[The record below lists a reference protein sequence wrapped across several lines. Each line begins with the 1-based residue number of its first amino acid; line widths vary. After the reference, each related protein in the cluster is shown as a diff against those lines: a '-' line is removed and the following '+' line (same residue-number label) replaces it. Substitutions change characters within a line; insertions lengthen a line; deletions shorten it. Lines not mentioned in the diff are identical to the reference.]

1 MKIKT
6 RLLLINF
13 GIAALI
19 LISAAIILNTIIIN
33 VLTSQQKRFLENSN
47 NSFIYSYY
55 EFTRSIER
63 DFELVKDN
71 LFDKNLNIFAANKNI
86 DFIFTSESDT
96 SRLNLLFHTHL
107 VNTKNNGLNAQNFLR
122 ENPYAILIK
131 AALPGSKYVYYGKII
146 TNENLDEFAKK
157 INSDIAIVWE
167 GIPMQVTND
176 HNNGKYLVSLM
187 NAYNYLKTKNNF
199 EQYSQGTE
207 ADDIIAVKFDP
218 SEINKQT
225 LFKFIVFNTLKEGAD
240 LRANIRNVAVI
251 IGLAGL
257 ILSLILSYLFT
268 EKIRKQITDLGITAE
283 KIKNGDFNNRL
294 TVKGRDELTQL
305 SETFNIMLDELQKKQ
320 KASSEYSDFITLINR
335 NPSLNEVSEAALRKI
350 TSTFNFSIGALY
362 HNNDGKIDVVSSYGV
377 QHEFFNNS
385 NTAYINDI
393 IRTKQSKELFFNENA
408 SFIETALVKIEIKYI
423 YLTPIIYNNKVIAVL
438 ELGGAEKPTEEAK
451 TFIAGIQEQLAT
463 GLTNAT
469 AFLQLEN
476 LVNELKELNEDYQIQ
491 NDKIKLQNDTLIGLH
506 KKLSEKADELE
517 IQKQKAEELTRLKS
531 DFIASMSHEL
541 RTPMNSILGLT
552 ELILQEGD
560 VSAKINERL
569 QIVLKSSR
577 RLMSLINDILDLSKI
592 ESGRMEIHSEDFR
605 LDELLKDVESSILP
619 LIRKRAIEYTL
630 IKNTN
635 TKVLLN
641 SDRGKITQVLI
652 NLLGNAAKFTE
663 KGNIHLVV
671 SKNKDLLQFA
681 VKDTGIGI
689 SSDDQKYIFE
699 EFRQVDGSLARKY
712 SGTGLGLTICKK
724 MAVLLSGDIY
734 LESREGEGSTFR
746 FEIPVQTVEEYG
758 AEDRQTVNEL
768 KNVSIKEEVNQQS
781 PGESDISVL
790 IVDDDPESLFTL
802 NEMVSAYGCK
812 TIIANSGFE
821 CLNILRDIRPD
832 LVLLDIMMPG
842 MDGFQTLAKIRELEK
857 MKDIPVFAVTAKA
870 MVEEKGIILRHGFD
884 DYISKPVNTAIL
896 AFKINKVQQR

>member
-33 VLTSQQKRFLENSN
+33 VLTAQQKRFLENSN

-55 EFTRSIER
+55 EFTQSVEH
-63 DFELVKDN
+63 DFDVIKSGLNSGN
-71 LFDKNLNIFAANKNI
+71 LKAAAANKNL
-86 DFIFTSESDT
+86 DFIFSASSDT
-96 SRLNLLFHTHL
+96 AKINILFSTQQVNL
-107 VNTKNNGLNAQNFLR
+107 KNNDLTLQNFLR
-122 ENPYAILIK
+122 ENPYAVMIK
-131 AALPGSKYVYYGKII
+131 SAIPGVYYGKII
-146 TNENLDEFAKK
+146 TIGNLNEFAKK
-157 INSDIAIVWE
+157 INADIAIVWE
-167 GIPMQVTND
+167 GIPIQVTND
-176 HNNGKYLVSLM
+176 KNNGRYLVSLI
-187 NAYNYLKTKNNF
+187 NAYNYLKTRNNF

-218 SEINKQT
+218 SELNKQT

-240 LRANIRNVAVI
+240 LRANIRNVALI
-251 IGLAGL
+251 IGFAGL

-268 EKIRKQITDLGITAE
+268 EKIRKQISDLGITAE

-294 TVKGRDELTQL
+294 TVKGKDELTQL

-320 KASSEYSDFITLINR
+320 KASLEYSDFITLINQ
-335 NPSLNEVSEAALRKI
+335 NPSLNEVSEAALKKI

-362 HNNDGKIDVVSSYGV
+362 MHDDGKINVASSYGV
-377 QHEFFNNS
+377 QREFFNKS

-393 IRTKQSKELFFNENA
+393 IKTKQAREIFFDKNA
-408 SFIETALVKIEIKYI
+408 PHIETAIVKIEIKYI

-438 ELGGAEKPTEEAK
+438 ELGSVEKPGEEAK
-451 TFIAGIQEQLAT
+451 AFISGIQEQLAT

-476 LVNELKELNEDYQIQ
+476 LVNELKELNEDYQTQ
-491 NDKIKLQNDTLIGLH
+491 NEKIKQQNETLMGLH
-506 KKLSEKADELE
+506 KKLSEKAGELE
-517 IQKQKAEELTRLKS
+517 IQKQKAEESTRLKS
-531 DFIASMSHEL
+531 EFIASMSHEL

-552 ELILQEGD
+552 ELILQEGG
-560 VSAKINERL
+560 VAPKIIERL

-605 LDELLKDVESSILP
+605 LDEMLKDVEAAVLPSIS
-619 LIRKRAIEYTL
+619 RRAIEYTL

-635 TKVLLN
+635 TKILVN

-663 KGNIHLVV
+663 KGSIRLLV
-671 SKNKDLLQFA
+671 SREERTLRFE

-689 SSDDQKYIFE
+689 SNEDQAYIFE

-724 MAVLLSGDIY
+724 MAKLLNGDIN
-734 LESREGEGSTFR
+734 LESKEGDGSTFR
-746 FEIPVQTVEEYG
+746 FEVPVHIVEEYSDDVP
-758 AEDRQTVNEL
+758 AAVFSKNE
-768 KNVSIKEEVNQQS
+768 NVQPLADTEFIEEN
-781 PGESDISVL
+781 GKFVL

-802 NEMVSAYGCK
+802 NEMVNAYGCK
-812 TIIANSGFE
+812 TIAANSGYE
-821 CLNILRDIRPD
+821 CLKIIQDMTPD
-832 LVLLDIMMPG
+832 LILLDIMMPG
-842 MDGFQTLAKIRELEK
+842 MDGFQTLAKIRTMEK
-857 MKDIPVFAVTAKA
+857 MKNVPVFAVTAKA
-870 MVEEKGIILRHGFD
+870 MVEEKDIILRHGFD

-896 AFKINKVQQR
+896 AFKINKVQQS